1 MNIREIAQ
9 RAGVSS
15 ATVSR
20 VLNNSGYVKSETRQK
35 VMEVVKAY
43 DYVPNEIARSL
54 SIQDSF
60 SIGVII
66 PDIENEFFSK
76 VINGVNE
83 VAEKYHYNLIFWGTN
98 ETLAKEH
105 RCLDLVKRRWVKGVL
120 IAPISDS
127 DDVTRQQLLALEK
140 SGVPVVLIDR
150 DVKGARFDGVF
161 VDNQQGACDGVTELI
176 RAGHQRIAVI
186 TGPDTSKP
194 GKGRYQ
200 GYVQAMEENG
210 LAIRP
215 EYVACGD
222 FKIAKA
228 YACTKRLMELPE
240 PPTAIFTSNNLSTL
254 GCLKYLTE
262 KKLKLGRD
270 VSLMG
275 FDDIETLKM
284 IDYRISVVERDAKQ
298 QGMEAMKL
306 LEECFESGGQNR
318 QRGKRVTVPYQVIL
332 RGSEQLKTV
341 TKNNLT

>member
-20 VLNNSGYVKSETRQK
+20 VLNDSGYVKNETREK
-35 VMEVVKAY
+35 VMEVVKQY
-43 DYVPNEIARSL
+43 NYVPNDIARSL

-76 VINGVNE
+76 VISGINV
-83 VAEKYHYNLIFWGTN
+83 VAEKYHYNVVFWGTN
-98 ETLAKEH
+98 ETLEKEH
-105 RCLDLVKRRWVKGVL
+105 DYLELVKSRRLKGVL
-120 IAPISDS
+120 ITPISES
-127 DDVTRQQLLALEK
+127 DEITKEQLLKLEL

-176 RAGHQRIAVI
+176 RAGHRKIAVI

-194 GKGRYQ
+194 GKDRYR

-210 LAIRP
+210 LTVCP

-228 YACTKRLMELPE
+228 YACTRRLMELPE

-262 KKLKLGRD
+262 QRIKLGQD
-270 VSLMG
+270 LSLLG
-275 FDDIETLKM
+275 FDDVETLKI
-284 IDYRISVVERDAKQ
+284 IDYRLSVVDRDARQ

-306 LEECFESGGQNR
+306 LQECFERGVENR
-318 QRGKRVTVPYQVIL
+318 QQGKRITVPYQIIL
-332 RGSEQLKTV
+332 RGSEKLKRLETI
-341 TKNNLT
+341 

>member
-9 RAGVSS
+9 QAGVSS

-20 VLNNSGYVKSETRQK
+20 VLNNSGYVKNETRQK
-35 VMEVVKAY
+35 VMEVVKAH

-76 VINGVNE
+76 VISGINA

-105 RCLDLVKRRWVKGVL
+105 SCLELVKSRWLKGVL
-120 IAPISDS
+120 ITPISDS
-127 DDVTRQQLLALEK
+127 DEMTKEQLLSLEK

-150 DVKGARFDGVF
+150 DVRGAQFDGVF
-161 VDNQQGACDGVTELI
+161 VDNRQGACDGVTELI
-176 RAGHQRIAVI
+176 QAGHRRIAVI
-186 TGPDTSKP
+186 TGPNTSRP
-194 GKGRYQ
+194 GKERYK
-200 GYVQAMEENG
+200 GYVQAMEEHG
-210 LAIRP
+210 LPIRP

-240 PPTAIFTSNNLSTL
+240 PPTAIFSSNNLSTL
-254 GCLKYLTE
+254 GCLKYFTE
-262 KKLKLGRD
+262 KKLTLGKD
-270 VSLMG
+270 ISLLG

-284 IDYRISVVERDAKQ
+284 IDYRISVVDRDAKQ

-306 LEECFESGGQNR
+306 LLECFESGGKNR
-318 QRGKRVTVPYQVIL
+318 QRGKRITVPYQVIL
-332 RGSEQLKTV
+332 RGSEQLKTI
-341 TKNNLT
+341 

>member
-35 VMEVVKAY
+35 VMEVVKEY

-150 DVKGARFDGVF
+150 DVRVH
-161 VDNQQGACDGVTELI
+161 VLTVYSWTTS
-176 RAGHQRIAVI
+176 R
-186 TGPDTSKP
+186 GP
-194 GKGRYQ
+194 
-200 GYVQAMEENG
+200 
-210 LAIRP
+210 
-215 EYVACGD
+215 
-222 FKIAKA
+222 
-228 YACTKRLMELPE
+228 
-240 PPTAIFTSNNLSTL
+240 
-254 GCLKYLTE
+254 
-262 KKLKLGRD
+262 
-270 VSLMG
+270 
-275 FDDIETLKM
+275 
-284 IDYRISVVERDAKQ
+284 
-298 QGMEAMKL
+298 
-306 LEECFESGGQNR
+306 
-318 QRGKRVTVPYQVIL
+318 VTV
-332 RGSEQLKTV
+332 
-341 TKNNLT
+341 